1 MLFPTPTLCLVT
13 DRLRCN
19 GMRIEDVVD
28 AAVEGGVGLVQ
39 LREKDLPAADLYDL
53 ALSLRAIT
61 KGRAQL
67 FINDRVDV
75 ALAAEADGVQLG
87 ENALPVD
94 AARRIVG
101 DRLLLGRSVHS
112 VAGAIDAE
120 KSGADLLTLGTIFPT
135 ASHPGAYTGGT
146 ALIQEVAASINLP
159 FLGIG
164 GIDATNAGHVIAAG
178 ANGAAVITAITTA
191 EDPACAA
198 SSLLAAMRSAT
209 APAPLQTR

>member
-1 MLFPTPTLCLVT
+1 MLFATPALCLVT

-19 GMRIEDVVD
+19 GRRIEDVVD

-39 LREKDLPAADLYDL
+39 LREKDLPAADLYEL

-61 KGRAQL
+61 KGRARL

-120 KSGADLLTLGTIFPT
+120 EKGADLLTLGTIFAT
-135 ASHPGAYTGGT
+135 ASHPGAYTGGI
-146 ALIQEVAASINLP
+146 ALVEEVAAAVSLP
-159 FLGIG
+159 VPR
-164 GIDATNAGHVIAAG
+164 NRRH
-178 ANGAAVITAITTA
+178 
-191 EDPACAA
+191 
-198 SSLLAAMRSAT
+198 
-209 APAPLQTR
+209 